1 VSPEERG
8 RLSRIEELV
17 QTLRDAERELHTLT
31 AGQLD
36 TVSSEGGQPFLL
48 GEAQQRLLRSEAAQ
62 RLIAEQQLAIFDALP
77 AHVALMDTEGV
88 ILSVNDAWR
97 RFGQANE
104 VQGDHFGI
112 GLNYLAVCDAAVGE
126 HSRGG
131 VVAADGIRRVLRG
144 EITQFSLE
152 YPCHSPTERRWFR
165 LMTAPLNDS
174 QPRGALVMHVNVTER
189 RLAEERSHE
198 SVARSAEAERI
209 AQFGSWEMSLLD
221 MEDLFRNP
229 LTVSDELLRIVG
241 VDPATPHPA
250 ADLALLLT
258 PEVRAEFI
266 EVVQAAIRERRPY
279 SLIHRLRRTDGA
291 ERVLHQLGRF
301 FFDEVTGRPLKL
313 VGTAHDITE
322 QTRVDEALRDSEREQ
337 RLLAEQLEG
346 ERARL
351 AAAQRVAKVGSWE
364 TNRAT
369 LEVIWSEETHRIF
382 ETDPATFQPTHA
394 RFLEL
399 VHPDDRAAVEAAF
412 VAPMV
417 ARELSSIEHRVIL
430 AGGRTKIVEE
440 RWQTLLDERG
450 QPVRALGT
458 CHDITDRKQ
467 ADEALRRSRD
477 LLRIASNAA
486 RLGGWMLELPA
497 WKFSLSEELL
507 AIHDLPE
514 SAEPTQEELVALY
527 SPEPREVLA
536 RHMDACLRD
545 GTPYDVEL
553 PKSTATGRQIWLR
566 SIGEAVRDADGRIVR
581 LQGAGQDVTA
591 RKLAESELARI
602 HRALRLLSNCNEAL
616 VRAQSEQALL
626 DQVCRIAVDDDSYQ
640 LAWVGYANDDEGK
653 TISVRAHAG
662 AHQGYLEG
670 LPLSWSPDA
679 PEGNGPAGMTIRTGK
694 FVASRDLAADS
705 HFAFWRHKVLSKGM
719 RSVLCFP
726 LRDASR
732 TFGMISL
739 VASEVSAASAN
750 ELKLLQE
757 LVDNLAFG
765 IVGLRAREAHQRS
778 EQKLR
783 EQAALLDQTHE
794 AIFVRDL
801 DDRITY
807 WNRGAERLYGWTAA
821 EVLGLRTA
829 ELFHRTDAIRLA
841 QARVAQERVI
851 ATGEWSGELTQM
863 NKVGR
868 SLLVAARWSL
878 LRDPQG
884 LPRAVLTMG
893 ADITEKRQLEMQ
905 LLRTQ
910 RLESIGTL
918 AGGIAHDLNNVLT
931 PILSS
936 IAMLSEDETRP
947 DKQED
952 LALLEASAQRGAAM
966 VRQILSFARG
976 EPQGPHKRVD
986 VIAITAEVLTMVRET
1001 FPKDISSV
1009 LRQGETTWAIQ
1020 GDATQIHQLLTNLCV
1035 NARDAMHEGGVLTLA
1050 LDGVVVDEVRAQMS
1064 PDTPTGQYLRI
1075 RVEDTGS
1082 GMVPEVRD
1090 RIFEPFF
1097 TTKPSGKGT
1106 GLGLST
1112 CHAIARSHRGFIL
1125 VSTELGKGSRFDVY
1139 LPAERVEA
1147 RVEATSTQEQVPRG
1161 RGELVLVVD
1170 DEEAIRKLARR
1181 TLERFGYRVL
1191 VAANG
1196 AEAVS
1201 LYTAHLGAIAAVLTD
1216 MSMPIMDGPTTIVA
1230 LQAIDSSVRIVGSTG
1245 LDTDEK
1251 AVQARA
1257 LGVTHWVP
1265 KPYTADALL
1274 RMLRAVIA
1282 KDPR

>member
-1 VSPEERG
+1 MSPEERG

-514 SAEPTQEELVALY
+514 SAEPTQQELVALY

-918 AGGIAHDLNNVLT
+918 AGGIAHDLNNVLS
-931 PILSS
+931 PI
-936 IAMLSEDETRP
+936 MLSIELLRMSFPDESRH
-947 DKQED
+947 E
-952 LALLEASAQRGAAM
+952 LLDTIERSAQHGAEL
-966 VRQILSFARG
+966 VRQVLSFARG
-976 EPQGPHKRVD
+976 VEAGRLEVRVD
-986 VIAITAEVLTMVRET
+986 HLVRDIERTARDT
-1001 FPKDISSV
+1001 FPKHIDVRTAVPADLWRVVGDPTQLQQV
-1009 LRQGETTWAIQ
+1009 LV
-1020 GDATQIHQLLTNLCV
+1020 NLCV
-1035 NARDAMHEGGVLTLA
+1035 NARDAMPNGGTLTIAAESVSFDANYAGLNLGAKAGPYVL
-1050 LDGVVVDEVRAQMS
+1050 V
-1064 PDTPTGQYLRI
+1064 
-1075 RVEDTGS
+1075 RVEDSGTG
-1082 GMVPEVRD
+1082 MTPDVIE
-1090 RIFEPFF
+1090 RIFDPFF
-1097 TTKPSGKGT
+1097 TTKEVGKGT

-1112 CHAIARSHRGFIL
+1112 SLAIVKSHGGFIR
-1125 VSTELGKGSRFDVY
+1125 VYSEPGNGTMFTVY
-1139 LPAERVEA
+1139 LPASIDSTEA
-1147 RVEATSTQEQVPRG
+1147 QTEATVKLPRG
-1161 RGELVLVVD
+1161 RGELVLVID
-1170 DEEAIRKLARR
+1170 DEPSVRQITQQTLEAFGYNVVVATDGADAVAIYARR
-1181 TLERFGYRVL
+1181 GHEI
-1191 VAANG
+1191 
-1196 AEAVS
+1196 AV
-1201 LYTAHLGAIAAVLTD
+1201 VLTD
-1216 MSMPIMDGPTTIVA
+1216 MMMPVMDGPSTIRV
-1230 LQAIDSSVRIVGSTG
+1230 LRKMDPTVRIIAASGLVNSAQGAGVG
-1245 LDTDEK
+1245 
-1251 AVQARA
+1251 
-1257 LGVTHWVP
+1257 LGIRHFLP

-1274 RMLRAVIA
+1274 NMLRVCLEEAT
-1282 KDPR
+1282 